1 VTTLNHYFDTIT
13 KDQERLVLEEAAQ
26 VMSDKMSFRDLI
38 DLDGLNNRARSQIQR
53 VMIDQR
59 VDADMELVNQLA
71 EKLVAH
77 VTGLEFLLP
86 LFKRDDI
93 SNIFIN
99 PDGTLRINIKGRRDY
114 EVYKD
119 KLEARDVDRIIE
131 ALLRTSGR
139 ALSEATPSV
148 DAKLPRIASLPGLKG
163 GARVKLIHPIIA
175 TGKYEMPSISIRL
188 YETSPVYPE
197 RIIDWKMAPAEVIE
211 KLLEFVGKKVRF
223 LVIGGTNT
231 GKTTLLSAL
240 CNGGIYKD
248 ARIVKIEDPE
258 EIWLDHTHVVTLEAR
273 PSPPG
278 SSVPS
283 YTIKDGV
290 DDAMRMSPD
299 WLIVGEVRTGDA
311 ALTLFRAQ
319 MSDHP
324 GLSTFHAESPEFAI
338 YRVGNLLISDTQ
350 ESDMNNAHSTFAMAV
365 DLIVQVGWQKNK
377 RIIVGVWEVE
387 KMLKDGNVIINQLY
401 KLGDK
406 TVKDMTVR

>member
-1 VTTLNHYFDTIT
+1 MLDTFYRTIT
-13 KDQERLVLEEAAQ
+13 EDEMQKVLEEGASR
-26 VMSDKMSFRDLI
+26 MSDGLTFRDLV
-38 DLDGLNNRARSQIQR
+38 DLDRLNITARGIVQKVLNEKRI
-53 VMIDQR
+53 
-59 VDADMELVNQLA
+59 DADVDTIASMAQ
-71 EKLVAH
+71 KLVAR
-77 VTGLEFLLP
+77 VSGLEFLMP

-99 PDGTLRINIKGRRDY
+99 PDGTLRIQKKGMKTFEIVRKNIAGQ
-114 EVYKD
+114 E
-119 KLEARDVDRIIE
+119 VDRVVE

-139 ALSEATPSV
+139 ALSEATPTV
-148 DAKLPRIASLPGLKG
+148 DAKLPRIETLPGLMG

-175 TGKYEMPSISIRL
+175 TGKYDMPSISIRL
-188 YETSPVYPE
+188 YQTAPVRPDD
-197 RIIDWKMAPAEVIE
+197 IIKWEVAPTKVIE
-211 KLLEFVGKKVRF
+211 GLLETVGKKARM
-223 LVIGGTNT
+223 LVVGGTNT

-240 CNGGIYKD
+240 CNGGIYPG

-258 EIWLDHTHVVTLEAR
+258 EIWLDHDHVVTLEAR
-273 PSPPG
+273 PAPPG

-283 YTIKDGV
+283 YTIRDGV

-350 ESDMNNAHSTFAMAV
+350 ETDMRNAKSTFAMAV
-365 DLIVQVGWQKNK
+365 DVLVQVGWSSKNR
-377 RIIVGVWEVE
+377 RIIGIWEVE
-387 KMLKDGNVIINQLY
+387 KMLKDDEVVIHPLY
-401 KLGDK
+401 LLGDK
-406 TVKDMTVR
+406 EMKKMTVR

>member
-1 VTTLNHYFDTIT
+1 MLDTFYRTIN
-13 KDQERLVLEEAAQ
+13 DDEMHRVLDEGASR
-26 VMSDKMSFRDLI
+26 MSDGLTFRDLV
-38 DLDGLNNRARSQIQR
+38 DLDRLHLTARGIVQKVLNENRI
-53 VMIDQR
+53 
-59 VDADMELVNQLA
+59 DADVETINNIAQ
-71 EKLVAH
+71 KLVAR
-77 VTGLEFLLP
+77 VSGLEFLMP

-99 PDGTLRINIKGRRDY
+99 PDGTLRIQKKGMKTFETVRKNIAAQ
-114 EVYKD
+114 E
-119 KLEARDVDRIIE
+119 VDRVVE

-139 ALSEATPSV
+139 ALSEATPTV
-148 DAKLPRIASLPGLKG
+148 DAKLPRIEALPGLMG

-175 TGKYEMPSISIRL
+175 TGKADLPSISIRL
-188 YETSPVYPE
+188 YQTAPVKPEDIIRWQVAPEIVIKKLMETIG
-197 RIIDWKMAPAEVIE
+197 RKARM
-211 KLLEFVGKKVRF
+211 
-223 LVIGGTNT
+223 LVVGGTNT

-240 CNGGIYKD
+240 CNGGIYPG

-258 EIWLDHTHVVTLEAR
+258 EIWLDHDHVVTLEAR
-273 PSPPG
+273 PAPPG
-278 SSVPS
+278 SSVPP

-350 ESDMNNAHSTFAMAV
+350 ETDMRNAKSTFAMAV
-365 DLIVQVGWQKNK
+365 DIIVQVGWSGKDR
-377 RIIVGVWEVE
+377 RILGVWEVE
-387 KMLKDGNVIINQLY
+387 KMLKDNEVVIHPLY
-401 KLGDK
+401 HLGEDNM
-406 TVKDMTVR
+406 KDMTVR

>member
-1 VTTLNHYFDTIT
+1 MIEDYFRTLN
-13 KDQERLVLEEAAQ
+13 KDDEMQVMEEGATL
-26 VMSDKMSFRDLI
+26 MSDKLSFRDLV
-38 DLDGLNNRARSQIQR
+38 DLDSLHNRAKSVVQR
-53 VMIDQR
+53 ILIDR
-59 VDADMELVNQLA
+59 RYDANIEMVSDIA
-71 EKLVAH
+71 ERLVAH

-86 LFKRDDI
+86 LLKRSDI

-99 PDGTLRINIKGRRDY
+99 PDGTLRIQRKGKQGY
-114 EVYKD
+114 ETLRE
-119 KLEARDVDRIIE
+119 KLDPREIDRVNE

-139 ALSEATPSV
+139 ALTEATPSV
-148 DAKLPRIASLPGLKG
+148 DCKLPRIESLPGLKG

-175 TGKYEMPSISIRL
+175 TGKYDLPSISIRL

-197 RIIDWKMAPAEVIE
+197 RIIEWNMAPAKVVE
-211 KLLEFVGKKVRF
+211 KMLEWIGRKTRV

-258 EIWLDHTHVVTLEAR
+258 EIWLDHSHVVTLEAR
-273 PSPPG
+273 PAPPG
-278 SSVPS
+278 SSVPP
-283 YTIKDGV
+283 YKVKDGV

-324 GLSTFHAESPEFAI
+324 GLSTFHAESPELAI

-350 ESDMNNAHSTFAMAV
+350 ESNMENARSTFAMAV
-365 DLIVQVGWQKNK
+365 DMIIQVGWKENRRQ
-377 RIIVGVWEVE
+377 ILGVWEVNKE
-387 KMLKDGNVIINQLY
+387 LVNGDVVIRQLY
-401 KLGDK
+401 TPGNKKIEEL
-406 TVKDMTVR
+406 TVR

>member
-1 VTTLNHYFDTIT
+1 MLDTFYRTIT
-13 KDQERLVLEEAAQ
+13 DDEIHNVLEEGASR
-26 VMSDKMSFRDLI
+26 MSDGLTFRDLV
-38 DLDGLNNRARSQIQR
+38 DLDRLHNTARGVVHKVLNEKRI
-53 VMIDQR
+53 
-59 VDADMELVNQLA
+59 DADVDMIAGLA
-71 EKLVAH
+71 QKLVAR
-77 VTGLEFLLP
+77 VSGLEFLMP

-99 PDGTLRINIKGRRDY
+99 PDGTLRIQKKGQKTFEIARKNITAS
-114 EVYKD
+114 E
-119 KLEARDVDRIIE
+119 VDRVVE

-139 ALSEATPSV
+139 ALSEATPTV
-148 DAKLPRIASLPGLKG
+148 DAKLPRIEALPGLMG

-175 TGKYEMPSISIRL
+175 TGKYDLPSISIRL
-188 YETSPVYPE
+188 YQTAPVKPE
-197 RIIDWKMAPAEVIE
+197 DIIGWKVAPEIVIK
-211 KLLEFVGKKVRF
+211 KLMEILGRKARM
-223 LVIGGTNT
+223 LVVGGTNT

-240 CNGGIYKD
+240 CNGGIYPG

-258 EIWLDHTHVVTLEAR
+258 EIWLDHDHVVTLEAR
-273 PSPPG
+273 PAPPG
-278 SSVPS
+278 SSVAP

-350 ESDMNNAHSTFAMAV
+350 ENDMRNAKSTFAMAV
-365 DLIVQVGWQKNK
+365 DIVIQVGWSGKER
-377 RIIVGVWEVE
+377 RILGIWEVE
-387 KMLKDGNVIINQLY
+387 KMLKNEEVVIHPLY
-401 KLGDK
+401 ILGDDDMK
-406 TVKDMTVR
+406 MMTVR

>member
-1 VTTLNHYFDTIT
+1 MLDTFYRTIN
-13 KDQERLVLEEAAQ
+13 DDEMQGVLDEGASR
-26 VMSDKMSFRDLI
+26 MSDGLTFRDLV
-38 DLDGLNNRARSQIQR
+38 DLDRLHLTARGIVQKVLNEKRI
-53 VMIDQR
+53 
-59 VDADMELVNQLA
+59 DADVDTIANIAQ
-71 EKLVAH
+71 KLVAR
-77 VTGLEFLLP
+77 VSGLEFLMP

-99 PDGTLRINIKGRRDY
+99 PDGTLRIQKKGMKTFEIVRKNIAAQ
-114 EVYKD
+114 E
-119 KLEARDVDRIIE
+119 VDRVVE

-139 ALSEATPSV
+139 ALSEATPTV
-148 DAKLPRIASLPGLKG
+148 DAKLPRIEALPGLMG

-175 TGKYEMPSISIRL
+175 TGKFELPSISIRL
-188 YETSPVYPE
+188 YQTAPVKPEDIIRWQVAPEIVIKKLMETIS
-197 RIIDWKMAPAEVIE
+197 RKARM
-211 KLLEFVGKKVRF
+211 
-223 LVIGGTNT
+223 LVVGGTNT

-240 CNGGIYKD
+240 CNGGIYPG

-258 EIWLDHTHVVTLEAR
+258 EIWLDHDHVVTLEAR
-273 PSPPG
+273 PAPPG
-278 SSVPS
+278 SSVPP

-350 ESDMNNAHSTFAMAV
+350 ETDMRNAKSTFAMAV
-365 DLIVQVGWQKNK
+365 DIIVQVGWSGKDR
-377 RIIVGVWEVE
+377 RILGVWEVE
-387 KMLKDGNVIINQLY
+387 KMLKDNEVVIHPLY
-401 KLGDK
+401 HLGDDDMK
-406 TVKDMTVR
+406 TMSVR